1 MDDKGNMSP
10 LYEAN
15 HPIPLEET
23 WITDMEGQSVRTPVR
38 VILRLLPQPKFVV
51 EFDDFPGFALHMSKE
66 KCRISFAN
74 GGKVDMYV
82 LRSRMADKVEGAFSP
97 VLQPCTILDK
107 GRPLQSV
114 QFSILNFPEFI
125 GKENQYVEVNG
136 KKHLCGIARL
146 EAAPWL
152 ITITATSNLRE
163 NLHTLRKD
171 SGYAITHTGF
181 IERSDGGT
189 FSVEDV
195 QRLFSGLR
203 LFLSFVRGASCGL
216 TLIEGKDQ
224 NGEQSWVKWGSSYTM
239 PWRYVNSCADDI
251 RTRGDILSE
260 VFPGFWRLFERQ
272 TGVLNQPISLA
283 LYWYLCSN
291 ASNTLEPGIILTHAA
306 LERLAHEVAGK
317 KVKSDDTGV
326 WIGKALKAAN
336 IDPKI
341 PGSCQAL
348 EALRRQEN
356 VTDGAEML
364 TRIRND
370 LVHAEMKMN
379 VSMEAYTEARNLGQW
394 YVELLLLKLF
404 NYSGSYT
411 NRFTQQSEVVP

>member
-1 MDDKGNMSP
+1 MPPAN
-10 LYEAN
+10 EAN
-15 HPIPLEET
+15 RPISLEET
-23 WITDMEGQSVRTPVR
+23 WITDIEGQSVRTPVR
-38 VILRLLPQPKFVV
+38 VILRLLPQPKLVV
-51 EFDDFPGFALHMSKE
+51 EYDDFPEVRPHIRKE
-66 KCRISFAN
+66 KCHISFEN

-82 LRSRMADKVEGAFSP
+82 LRSRMAEKIEGAFSP
-97 VLQPCTILDK
+97 VRQPCTILDK

-114 QFSILNFPEFI
+114 EFSILNFPEFI
-125 GKENQYVEVNG
+125 GKENQYIEVNG
-136 KKHLCGIARL
+136 KKQLCGIARL

-152 ITITATSNLRE
+152 ITITATSNLSE
-163 NLHTLRKD
+163 NLNTLRKD
-171 SGYAITHTGF
+171 SGYALTHTGF

-195 QRLFSGLR
+195 QSLFSGLR

-224 NGEQSWVKWGSSYTM
+224 NGEQSWVQWGSYNTM
-239 PWRYVNSCADDI
+239 PWRYVNSCADSI

-260 VFPGFWRLFERQ
+260 AFPGFWRLFEQ
-272 TGVLNQPISLA
+272 QAGVLNQPISLA

-291 ASNTLEPGIILTHAA
+291 ESNTLEPGIILTHAA
-306 LERLAHEVAGK
+306 LERLAHEIAGK
-317 KVKSDDTGV
+317 KVKADVTGV
-326 WIGKALKAAN
+326 WIGKALKAAKIN
-336 IDPKI
+336 PKI

-348 EALRRQEN
+348 EALRRREN

-370 LVHAEMKMN
+370 LVHAEMKMS
-379 VSMEAYTEARNLGQW
+379 VSMKAYTEARNMGQW

-404 NYSGSYT
+404 DYSGSYT
-411 NRFTQQSEVVP
+411 NRLTRQSEVVA